1 MTDLTSVAF
10 ITAIATGAVS
20 AVTSFVATWR
30 LRREAKERR
39 DVATNV
45 DAKLTRTARAST
57 TDVKMEVGG
66 KEVDLTGALTDEE
79 LASLIDKALGDGHES
94 EPE

>member
-1 MTDLTSVAF
+1 
-10 ITAIATGAVS
+10 
-20 AVTSFVATWR
+20 
-30 LRREAKERR
+30 
-39 DVATNV
+39 V
-45 DAKLTRTARAST
+45 DAKLTRASLAST

-79 LASLIDKALGDGHES
+79 LASLIEKALGDGPES

>member
-1 MTDLTSVAF
+1 MNDLTSVAF
-10 ITAIATGAVS
+10 ITAVATGAVS
-20 AVTSFVATWR
+20 AVTSFIATWR
-30 LRREAKERR
+30 LRREAKERS

-45 DAKLTRTARAST
+45 DAKLTRASLAST

-79 LASLIDKALGDGHES
+79 LASLIEKALGDGPES